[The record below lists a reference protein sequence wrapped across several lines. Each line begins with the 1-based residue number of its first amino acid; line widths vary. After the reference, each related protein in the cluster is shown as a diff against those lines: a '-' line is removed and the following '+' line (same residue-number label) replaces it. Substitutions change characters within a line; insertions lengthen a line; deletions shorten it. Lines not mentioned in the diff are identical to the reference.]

1 MGKRRLGRGLDSL
14 ISAPGAHEVAAEG
27 GDHAEAG
34 VAGDVARTDAGGV
47 AVDAAGG
54 TARQAAPLEVALDAI
69 APNPYQPRKD
79 FGESGL
85 QELMQSIASSG
96 IIQPLVVRSGGEGRY
111 ELVAG
116 ERRLRA
122 ALALGLDKVPVVVRE
137 VPDDRMLEMALVE
150 NIQRQDLNP
159 IEKAEAFRDY
169 LGRYQLT
176 QERAAER
183 IGIDRATLANHLRLL
198 DLPEDIQSLVRNGA
212 LGMSHARTIAGVSE
226 ADVQLD
232 LATKVIRQ
240 GWSVRHLEQAV
251 QRVQHGVRPRR
262 ASGRQIS
269 PQARAVEDEL
279 RGLLGTKVRVEEAE
293 KKGAGRIVVEYY
305 SYDDFDRIM
314 GVIRR

>member
-27 GDHAEAG
+27 GDHAEAA